1 MEYNELFARAELL
14 MGKEAMQRLAV
25 KKVILFGVGGVGSWC
40 AEGLI
45 RSGVMHL
52 TMVDSDRV
60 AAANSNRQLPATT
73 KTIGEL
79 KVEVLKRRLE
89 EINPF
94 ATIVTLPKIYNAESS
109 DSFHL
114 DQYDYIVDAIDSLA
128 HKQHLLVAASKTGAV
143 VFSSMGAALKMDP
156 LKIRVAEFW
165 KVKGCKLGHALRE
178 RMRKNGERPVKPI
191 LCVYSEE
198 MLPNRETDSL
208 EFARE
213 NGSFRKARINGTMVQ
228 VTATF
233 GFILSGLVV
242 QDIANQHSKQTLT
255 VETDKQAHTI

>member
-89 EINPF
+89 EINPL
-94 ATIVTLPKIYNAESS
+94 ASITAVPEIYSEASSES
-109 DSFHL
+109 FNL
-114 DQYDYIVDAIDSLA
+114 EQYDYIIDAIDSLT
-128 HKQHLLVAASKTGAV
+128 HKQHLLVAASKTGAT

-165 KVKGCKLGHALRE
+165 KVRGCKLAHALRE
-178 RMRKNGERPVKPI
+178 KMKRKGEKPVKPI
-191 LCVYSEE
+191 LCVFSEE
-198 MLPNRETDSL
+198 LLPNKETDAL
-208 EFARE
+208 ELAGE
-213 NGSFRKARINGTMVQ
+213 NGSFKKARVNGTMVQ

-233 GFILSGLVV
+233 GFALSGLVI
-242 QDIANQHSKQTLT
+242 QDIANQSAPAPQPSL
-255 VETDKQAHTI
+255 